1 MMKRQRRTIRKIKVA
16 EDCPFCDGKFEPNY
30 KEVSSLE
37 RYTSDRGKI
46 LGKDRTGICRKHQA
60 RLSTAIKRAR
70 HLALM
75 PFTPTAK

>member
-16 EDCPFCDGKFEPNY
+16 EDCLFCGNKFEPDY
-30 KEVSSLE
+30 KDVSSLE